1 MKKEY
6 IIPITDVTVLKLG
19 NFCASFDP
27 TDNTEN
33 WTIEDEENL

>member
-1 MKKEY
+1 MKEY
-6 IIPITDVTVLKLG
+6 ITPITEWTVLKLG

-27 TDNTEN
+27 TANTEN

>member
-1 MKKEY
+1 MKEY
-6 IIPITDVTVLKLG
+6 ITPITEWTVLKPG